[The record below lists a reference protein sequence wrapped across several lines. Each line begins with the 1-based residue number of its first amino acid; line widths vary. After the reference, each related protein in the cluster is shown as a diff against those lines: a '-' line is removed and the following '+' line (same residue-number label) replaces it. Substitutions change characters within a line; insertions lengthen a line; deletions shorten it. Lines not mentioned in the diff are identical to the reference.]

1 MSKAIAF
8 PPLMPKTYRMAE
20 VARII
25 GKSYTHLRRVFSLE
39 LAPEPKHSRRK
50 GAYRERLWTKEE
62 VISLNRWFASI
73 ESGDLMIQKAI
84 DKKAG
89 KKR

>member
-1 MSKAIAF
+1 MSKIIAF
-8 PPLMPKTYRMAE
+8 PPPMPKTYSMAE
-20 VARII
+20 VAKIVGR
-25 GKSYTHLRRVFSLE
+25 SYTHFRRLLSLG

-50 GAYRERLWTKEE
+50 GTYRERLWTKEE

-84 DKKAG
+84 DKKAS
-89 KKR
+89 RNR